1 MKLSMTNIYSNDI
14 AMIGLH
20 SQIFFVINV

>member
-1 MKLSMTNIYSNDI
+1 MTNIYSNDI